1 MDMYES
7 IMKWHFIET
16 KQMKEGMSL
25 SHVDAYISWKALFK
39 KLCACYN
46 MMEGWGKVTKVLL
59 SSTKTHVK
67 VVHNDFATVAQCMLT
82 DPQIKWED
90 YLWFDDNPLALP
102 PHDLDYVEDINTSLA
117 YVKTHCQLIKNL
129 AKQVLLGTQ
138 FYMDAA
144 VTGQFVNLP

>member
-25 SHVDAYISWKALFK
+25 SHVDAYICRKALFK

-46 MMEGWGKVTKVLL
+46 MMEGWGKVTEVLL

-67 VVHNDFATVAQCMLT
+67 VVHNDFTTVAQCVLT
-82 DPQIKWED
+82 DPCIKWED

-102 PHDLDYVEDINTSLA
+102 PHDLDYVEDINAGLA
-117 YVKTHCQLIKNL
+117 YVKTHHQLIKNP

-138 FYMDAA
+138 F
-144 VTGQFVNLP
+144 